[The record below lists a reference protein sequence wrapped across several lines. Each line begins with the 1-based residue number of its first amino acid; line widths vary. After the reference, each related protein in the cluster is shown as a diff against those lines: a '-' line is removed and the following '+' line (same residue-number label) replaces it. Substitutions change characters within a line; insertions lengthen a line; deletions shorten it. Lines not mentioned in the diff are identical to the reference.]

1 MRDRDEVRD
10 IAQKLRKLATD
21 MRVAFGWEAVA
32 YEDNPKSVYGLL
44 MAAAEELAS
53 HIEQEPD

>member
-1 MRDRDEVRD
+1 
-10 IAQKLRKLATD
+10 

-44 MAAAEELAS
+44 MAAAEELDPSGEAL
-53 HIEQEPD
+53 DG